1 MLMNFDK
8 PGWLDRYLAFRRQSP
23 LPLKLPT
30 AGVQLFARMGVH
42 NEQDQATFAFLQ
54 PTGLLYGFPINPPL
68 PELVYPDQRYLD
80 DAGRVHLIWLDA
92 LFACLVADRQYLLA
106 GVHDESDPFGHALRA
121 VSYFFQNVEGDP
133 PERLAGAV
141 HRVRKLVDRL
151 PIGRNRPKH
160 PELERAI
167 SRRVRPGGDIL
178 HLPEFAYNGFLFL
191 DLYYCLALQR
201 ATIQEPSRLHA
212 HLVALRAQ
220 QKEVRD
226 ALLRLL
232 IAAAHS
238 SGGVDDLERRV
249 FDRFLSSAGLPSEER
264 ETFTAAMAQGL
275 TLDQI
280 EIPEAPWLVRRHLLD
295 LTLMLILA
303 DRQFES
309 SEQAFA
315 ADLVRRMGLWEE
327 ELEQSQSA
335 LEQFLV
341 ANERT
346 LHFLRGRTQVQLLTE
361 RLSNRVHSAVRK
373 NLDRIVNEINE
384 TRELYELLVKSRS
397 QELTAEEKRKVRLQL
412 FDILKTVPT
421 LAIFA
426 MPGGSMLLP
435 VLIRLLPFN
444 LLPTSFE
451 D

>member
-1 MLMNFDK
+1 
-8 PGWLDRYLAFRRQSP
+8 
-23 LPLKLPT
+23 
-30 AGVQLFARMGVH
+30 
-42 NEQDQATFAFLQ
+42 
-54 PTGLLYGFPINPPL
+54 
-68 PELVYPDQRYLD
+68 
-80 DAGRVHLIWLDA
+80 
-92 LFACLVADRQYLLA
+92 
-106 GVHDESDPFGHALRA
+106 
-121 VSYFFQNVEGDP
+121 
-133 PERLAGAV
+133 
-141 HRVRKLVDRL
+141 
-151 PIGRNRPKH
+151 
-160 PELERAI
+160 
-167 SRRVRPGGDIL
+167 
-178 HLPEFAYNGFLFL
+178 
-191 DLYYCLALQR
+191 
-201 ATIQEPSRLHA
+201 
-212 HLVALRAQ
+212 
-220 QKEVRD
+220 
-226 ALLRLL
+226 
-232 IAAAHS
+232 
-238 SGGVDDLERRV
+238 
-249 FDRFLSSAGLPSEER
+249 
-264 ETFTAAMAQGL
+264 MAQGL

-341 ANERT
+341 ANEQT